1 MLVSGVV
8 AGIAAGIAFGGD
20 WRRLNSFTLHLWPL
34 LVIGAGLRLL
44 GYVVPTSPLAVY
56 LIGLI
61 CIALVSAR
69 NWRLPGAALISVGTF
84 TNVLV
89 VLLNSG
95 MPYDVALAT
104 EINALPAESGLH
116 VPLGPH
122 TIFPFLGDIIPFGFA
137 PIAVL
142 RSVYSVGDVLIGFGG
157 FLIPFLWLQASPE
170 EVALRHEL
178 RSTNFALF
186 WLAQVISRFGD
197 PITLIALTFVTYRAT
212 GSALLTA
219 LAVVIMTL
227 PSALFSLFGGAIA
240 DAVGARRAMLWCDIL
255 RVLCIGAVPALLEV
269 GVPLAVVFL
278 LVFLAGICGAIFNPA
293 RVAIV
298 PALLTPERLAA
309 GNSLVYA
316 SDRAVEI
323 GGALAAGVLV
333 ATFGDGAFYADALTF
348 ALAALLLSRVVV
360 TETSRPV
367 TLRQVVRDGME
378 GLRFIRNT
386 AIVWTNTV
394 FSLAAQLALP
404 VVNGLTPVLIIRRF
418 AGGDATAG
426 AVLFGGAEAAIAFG
440 AVLASAMFPRYLANH
455 RKGHLLIAGFAT
467 WGAVACL
474 IAFAPNFTL
483 ALGLFGL
490 LGAANVLFFVPT
502 VTILQEATPSG
513 VRARVFGARIAITNL
528 SWLPLVLVSG
538 LLGDAIGVS
547 ILIAFAGL
555 LTVTT
560 AVIAS
565 FVPAIRDVP

>member
-1 MLVSGVV
+1 MLASGVA

-20 WRRLNSFTLHLWPL
+20 WRRLSTFTLYLWPL
-34 LVIGAGLRLL
+34 LVVGAALRLL
-44 GYVVPTSPLAVY
+44 GEIVPASPLAVY
-56 LIGLI
+56 FIGLV
-61 CIALVSAR
+61 CVAVVAAR
-69 NWRLPGAALISVGTF
+69 NWNLPGAALISVGTF
-84 TNVLV
+84 SNVLV
-89 VLLNSG
+89 VLLNNG
-95 MPYDVALAT
+95 MPYDVTILASIDGSPPGT
-104 EINALPAESGLH
+104 GLH
-116 VPLGPH
+116 VELGPH
-122 TIFPFLGDIIPFGFA
+122 TIFPFLADIIPVG
-137 PIAVL
+137 IVRGL
-142 RSVYSVGDVLIGFGG
+142 YSVGDVLIAFGG
-157 FLIPFLWLQASPE
+157 FLIPFLWLQAAPD
-170 EVALRHEL
+170 EVVGRHEL

-255 RVLCIGAVPALLEV
+255 RVLFIGAVPALLGA
-269 GVPLAVVFL
+269 GVPLVVVFL
-278 LVFLAGICGAIFNPA
+278 LVFLSGICGAIFNPA

-298 PALLTPERLAA
+298 PTLLTPERLAT

-378 GLRFIRNT
+378 GLRFIRHT
-386 AIVWTNTV
+386 AVVWANTV

-426 AVLFGGAEAAIAFG
+426 AVLFGGAEAALAFG
-440 AVLASAMFPRYLANH
+440 AVLASAIFPRYLVH
-455 RKGHLLIAGFAT
+455 YRKGHLLIAGFAI
-467 WGAVACL
+467 WGTVAAL
-474 IAFAPNFTL
+474 IAVAPNFTV

-502 VTILQEATPSG
+502 VTILQEATPAN

-538 LLGDAIGVS
+538 LLGDAIGVNV
-547 ILIAFAGL
+547 LIAFAGL
-555 LTVTT
+555 VTVAT

-565 FVPAIRDVP
+565 FVPAIRDVD

>member
-20 WRRLNSFTLHLWPL
+20 WRRLSTFTLHLWPL
-34 LVIGAGLRLL
+34 LVVGAGLRLL

-56 LIGLI
+56 FIGLV
-61 CIALVSAR
+61 CIAVVAAR

-84 TNVLV
+84 SNVLV

-95 MPYDVALAT
+95 MPVDMTVATA
-104 EINALPAESGLH
+104 INALPPQNGFHIA
-116 VPLGPH
+116 LGPG
-122 TIFPFLGDIIPFGFA
+122 TVFPFLADIIPVG
-137 PIAVL
+137 IV
-142 RSVYSVGDVLIGFGG
+142 SGMYSVGDVLIAFGG

-170 EVALRHEL
+170 EVASRHEL

-212 GSALLTA
+212 GSALWTA
-219 LAVVIMTL
+219 LAVVIATI
-227 PSALFSLFGGAIA
+227 PNALFSLFGGAIA
-240 DAVGARRAMLWCDIL
+240 DAVGSRRAMLWCDIL
-255 RVLCIGAVPALLEV
+255 RVVLIGAVPLLL
-269 GVPLAVVFL
+269 GAGAPLAVVFF

-309 GNSLVYA
+309 GNSLVYG

-333 ATFGDGAFYADALTF
+333 ATFGEGAFYADALTF
-348 ALAALLLSRVVV
+348 ALAALLLSRIVI
-360 TETSRPV
+360 TEPSRPV
-367 TLRQVVRDGME
+367 TLGRVWRDGME
-378 GLRFIRNT
+378 GLRFIRRT
-386 AIVWTNTV
+386 AVVWANTV

-426 AVLFGGAEAAIAFG
+426 AVMFGGAEAAIAFG
-440 AVLASAMFPRYLANH
+440 AVLASAIFPRYLIH
-455 RKGHLLIAGFAT
+455 YRKGHLLIAGFAT
-467 WGAVACL
+467 WGTVAGL
-474 IAFAPNFTL
+474 IAVAPNFTI

-502 VTILQEATPSG
+502 VTIMQEATPSNM
-513 VRARVFGARIAITNL
+513 RARVFGARIALTNL
-528 SWLPLVLVSG
+528 SWLPLVLISG
-538 LLGDAIGVS
+538 LLGDAIGVHV
-547 ILIAFAGL
+547 LIAFAGL
-555 LTVTT
+555 VTVAT

-565 FVPAIRDVP
+565 FVPAIRDVR

>member
-1 MLVSGVV
+1 MLVSGVI

-20 WRRLNSFTLHLWPL
+20 WRRLSTFTLHLWPL
-34 LVIGAGLRLL
+34 LVVGAGLRLL

-56 LIGLI
+56 FIGLV
-61 CIALVSAR
+61 CIAVVAAR

-84 TNVLV
+84 SNVLV

-95 MPYDVALAT
+95 MPVDMTVATA
-104 EINALPAESGLH
+104 INALPPQNGFHIA
-116 VPLGPH
+116 LGPG
-122 TIFPFLGDIIPFGFA
+122 TVFPFLADIIPVG
-137 PIAVL
+137 IV
-142 RSVYSVGDVLIGFGG
+142 SGMYSVGDVLIAFGG

-170 EVALRHEL
+170 EVASRHEL

-212 GSALLTA
+212 GSALWTA
-219 LAVVIMTL
+219 LAVVIATI
-227 PSALFSLFGGAIA
+227 PNALFSLFGGAIA
-240 DAVGARRAMLWCDIL
+240 DAVGSRRAMLWCDIL
-255 RVLCIGAVPALLEV
+255 RVALIGAVPLLL
-269 GVPLAVVFL
+269 GAGAPLAVVFF

-309 GNSLVYA
+309 GNSLVYG

-333 ATFGDGAFYADALTF
+333 ATFGEGAFYADALTF
-348 ALAALLLSRVVV
+348 ALAALLLSRIVI
-360 TETSRPV
+360 TEPSRPV
-367 TLRQVVRDGME
+367 TLGRVWHDGME
-378 GLRFIRNT
+378 GLRFIRRT
-386 AIVWTNTV
+386 AVVWANTV

-418 AGGDATAG
+418 ADGDATAG

-440 AVLASAMFPRYLANH
+440 AVLASAIFPRYLVH
-455 RKGHLLIAGFAT
+455 YRKGHLLIAGFAT
-467 WGAVACL
+467 WGTVAGL
-474 IAFAPNFTL
+474 IAVAPNFTI

-502 VTILQEATPSG
+502 VTIMQEATPSNM
-513 VRARVFGARIAITNL
+513 RARVFGARIALTNL
-528 SWLPLVLVSG
+528 SWLPLVLISG
-538 LLGDAIGVS
+538 LLGDAIGVHV
-547 ILIAFAGL
+547 LIAFAGL
-555 LTVTT
+555 VTVAT

-565 FVPAIRDVP
+565 FVPAIRDVR